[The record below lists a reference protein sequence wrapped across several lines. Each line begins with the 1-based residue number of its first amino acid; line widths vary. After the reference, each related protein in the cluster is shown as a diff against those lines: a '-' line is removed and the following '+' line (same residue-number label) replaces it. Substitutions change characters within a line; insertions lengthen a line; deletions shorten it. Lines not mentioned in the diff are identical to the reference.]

1 MIRPLTVETA
11 LTTGH
16 LDLVTTVV
24 AVVTLAAYWWGWRRS
39 DVTLGRGVV
48 FSLLGVGV
56 WLVATA
62 SSVGAYAD
70 TLFWVR
76 ALQVVLLLLVAPFGL
91 ALGMPLTVLREACS
105 ARGRARFD
113 SALGSRVARAL
124 THPAVTSGVILVTP
138 WLFYLTPWYTAVLRG
153 DALDVVTRLLFVV
166 VGLGYFVTRLQVD
179 PVPHRRPQSLSL
191 LITLVETIGDGLL
204 GVVLWQGP
212 DIAHA
217 YYAALGRS
225 WGPSLRTDQI
235 IGAGV
240 LWVLGDVV
248 GLPFLLALFGRFRAE
263 QESVAVEVDAAL
275 DAADRDARD
284 RGAAVAPS
292 GDDGPDPAPAGGLW
306 WEADPEL
313 RRRFGR

>member
-1 MIRPLTVETA
+1 MPRPLTVETA

-16 LDLVTTVV
+16 LDIVTTVV
-24 AVVTLAAYWWGWRRS
+24 SVVVLAAYWWCWRRS
-39 DVTLGRGVV
+39 SVSLGRGLV
-48 FSLLGVGV
+48 FTLLGVGV

-91 ALGMPLTVLREACS
+91 ALGMPLTVVRDACS
-105 ARGRARFD
+105 PAGRARFERVL
-113 SALGSRVARAL
+113 ASRAARAL
-124 THPAVTSGVILVTP
+124 THPAVTSGTVLVTP

-153 DALDVVTRLLFVV
+153 DALDVATRLLFLVI
-166 VGLGYFVTRLQVD
+166 GLGYFVTRLQLD
-179 PVPHRRPQSLSL
+179 PVPRRRPQSLSL
-191 LITLVETIGDGLL
+191 VITLVETIGDGLL
-204 GVVLWQGP
+204 GVVIWQGP

-217 YYAALGRS
+217 YYAALDRS

-235 IGAGV
+235 IGAGI

-248 GLPFLLALFGRFRAE
+248 GLPFLLALFSRFRAE
-263 QESVAVEVDAAL
+263 QEIVAGEIDAAL
-275 DAADRDARD
+275 DEADDVSTASTDAD
-284 RGAAVAPS
+284 AE
-292 GDDGPDPAPAGGLW
+292 PAPAGLW

>member
-16 LDLVTTVV
+16 LDLVTTAVC
-24 AVVTLAAYWWGWRRS
+24 VVTLAAYWWGWRRS
-39 DVTLGRGVV
+39 EVTLGRGVV

-56 WLVATA
+56 WIVATA

-91 ALGMPLTVLREACS
+91 ALGMPLTVLRDACS
-105 ARGRARFD
+105 ERGRGHFD
-113 SALGSRVARAL
+113 RVLRSRAARAL

-166 VGLGYFVTRLQVD
+166 VGLGYFVTRLQLD

-204 GVVLWQGP
+204 GVVIWQGP

-217 YYAALGRS
+217 WYTALDRD

-275 DAADRDARD
+275 DAAARDAGARD
-284 RGAAVAPS
+284 AIASP
-292 GDDGPDPAPAGGLW
+292 GDDGPAPAPAGGLW

>member
-1 MIRPLTVETA
+1 MPRPLTVETA

-16 LDLVTTVV
+16 LDLVTAAICVV
-24 AVVTLAAYWWGWRRS
+24 VLVGYWWCWRRS
-39 DVTLGRGVV
+39 QVSLGRGLV

-56 WLVATA
+56 WALSTV

-91 ALGMPLTVLREACS
+91 ALGMPLTVLRDSLA
-105 ARGRARFD
+105 AGGRDRFD
-113 SALGSRVARAL
+113 RVLGSRAARML
-124 THPAVTSGVILVTP
+124 THPAVTSGTILVTP

-153 DALDVVTRLLFVV
+153 DALDVLTRLFFVA

-179 PVPHRRPQSLSL
+179 PVPRRRPQSLSL
-191 LITLVETIGDGLL
+191 LITLAETIGDGLL
-204 GVVLWQGP
+204 GVVIWQGP
-212 DIAHA
+212 DIAHT
-217 YYAALGRS
+217 YYATLDRT

-235 IGAGV
+235 IGAGI

-263 QESVAVEVDAAL
+263 QEVAATEVDAAL
-275 DAADRDARD
+275 DAEEVTAAAEPVSA
-284 RGAAVAPS
+284 GAE
-292 GDDGPDPAPAGGLW
+292 PATGGLW

>member
-16 LDLVTTVV
+16 LDLVTTAVSV
-24 AVVTLAAYWWGWRRS
+24 AALGAYWWGWRRS
-39 DVTLGRGVV
+39 QVTLGRGVV

-56 WLVATA
+56 WIVATA

-91 ALGMPLTVLREACS
+91 ALGMPLTVLRDAC
-105 ARGRARFD
+105 APAGRARFD
-113 SALGSRVARAL
+113 RALGSRAARAL

-153 DALDVVTRLLFVV
+153 DALDVATRLLFVL
-166 VGLGYFVTRLQVD
+166 VGLGYFVTRLQLD

-217 YYAALGRS
+217 YYAALDRG
-225 WGPSLRTDQI
+225 WGPSPRTDQI

-240 LWVLGDVV
+240 LWILGDVV

-275 DAADRDARD
+275 DAADRDAGVEPTD
-284 RGAAVAPS
+284 STAAE
-292 GDDGPDPAPAGGLW
+292 PAPAGLW